1 MPRET
6 TFQRASTIDLQP
18 SIRRMGRPLRS
29 APLVSQHTEAAPS
42 RASIRRWML
51 ANMEDYRDRR
61 PGELNLTE
69 MVEAWDRVCA
79 DGGSTLD
86 PDHIA
91 WDVAAAL
98 E

>member
-1 MPRET
+1 MPKTT
-6 TFQRASTIDLQP
+6 TFQRASTMDLQP

-29 APLVSQHTEAAPS
+29 APLVSQRTESAHS

-51 ANMEDYRDRR
+51 ANRNDYRDRR
-61 PGELNLTE
+61 TGELNLTDL
-69 MVEAWDRVCA
+69 VEAWDRACA

-86 PDHIA
+86 PDHLA
-91 WDVAAAL
+91 WDVAADL

>member
-6 TFQRASTIDLQP
+6 SFQRASTIDLQP
-18 SIRRMGRPLRS
+18 SICRMGRPLRS
-29 APLVSQHTEAAPS
+29 APIVVQRTDAAPS

-61 PGELNLTE
+61 TGEINLTDL
-69 MVEAWDRVCA
+69 VEAWDRACA
-79 DGGSTLD
+79 DGGVTLD

-91 WDVAAAL
+91 WDVAASL

>member
-6 TFQRASTIDLQP
+6 PFQRASTIDLQP
-18 SIRRMGRPLRS
+18 SLRRMGRPLRS

-51 ANMEDYRDRR
+51 AHKEVYRDRR
-61 PGELNLTE
+61 TGELNLTE

-79 DGGSTLD
+79 DGGATLD
-86 PDHIA
+86 PDHLA
-91 WDVAAAL
+91 WDVAASL

>member
-6 TFQRASTIDLQP
+6 SFQRASTIDLQP

-29 APLVSQHTEAAPS
+29 APIVVQRTDAAPS
-42 RASIRRWML
+42 RASIRYWML

-61 PGELNLTE
+61 TGEINLTDL
-69 MVEAWDRVCA
+69 VEAWDRACA
-79 DGGSTLD
+79 DGGVTLD

-91 WDVAAAL
+91 WDVAASL